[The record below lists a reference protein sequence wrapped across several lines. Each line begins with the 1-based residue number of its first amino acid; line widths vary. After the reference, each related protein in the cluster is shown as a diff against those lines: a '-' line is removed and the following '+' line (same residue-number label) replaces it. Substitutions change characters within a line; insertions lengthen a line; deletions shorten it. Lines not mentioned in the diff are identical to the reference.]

1 MNKNTFLKLFVI
13 SKMGM
18 NLSLKVDNFSISKL
32 FQCRIF
38 TSVLFSPAYL
48 FCAKTN
54 LESGNKQTHKTSDF
68 NLKNELER
76 K

>member
-1 MNKNTFLKLFVI
+1 MFGI

-18 NLSLKVDNFSISKL
+18 NLSVKAGDFSSGSIPKL
-32 FQCRIF
+32 LQHRIF
-38 TSVLFSPAYL
+38 TSVVFSPTHF

-54 LESGNKQTHKTSDF
+54 IESGNKQTHKTSDF